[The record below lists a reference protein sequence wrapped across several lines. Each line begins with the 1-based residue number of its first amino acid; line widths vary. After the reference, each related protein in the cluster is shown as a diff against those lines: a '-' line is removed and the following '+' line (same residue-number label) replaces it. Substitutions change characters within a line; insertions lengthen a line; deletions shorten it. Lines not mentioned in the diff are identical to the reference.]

1 MKRSLIKT
9 SFKTLFILFLAGLLI
24 FGWKVWQ
31 NNRSVSPATH
41 ADINV
46 RFDKSISWL
55 DSNYATL
62 ENIQNP
68 ILWWMVKQA
77 AENSN
82 NKTLVNIYTK
92 YKKNHLDNNPSNLS
106 TPMFDKF
113 YKPKIPDISAFSA
126 LADYQT
132 FFFYGL
138 SCDANLA
145 SEPVIQKQLSSANFC
160 SLHYLHPRCITH
172 QLMGLRFV
180 QRYQCGYDE
189 TVKTTIAKLKEDVIS
204 ELTWD
209 FRVGDAYIQRVLMLV
224 DIDAYKEVKPIW
236 INNILAAQNDDGSW
250 DDLDPIIS
258 LGNNYVFAFTSMLP
272 TIKKPKADFH
282 ASAQAIWLLSLLLK
296 ETEMRQ

>member
-1 MKRSLIKT
+1 MKPSLIKT
-9 SFKTLFILFLAGLLI
+9 SFKTLFILFLSGVII
-24 FGWKVWQ
+24 FGWQVWQ

-41 ADINV
+41 ADMNMH
-46 RFDKSISWL
+46 FDKSISWL

-62 ENIQNP
+62 ENNHNP
-68 ILWWMVKQA
+68 ILWWMIKQA

-82 NKTLVNIYTK
+82 NKTLQSIYFK
-92 YKKNHLDNNPSNLS
+92 YKKNYLNNEPANLWS
-106 TPMFDKF
+106 SMFDKF

-132 FFFYGL
+132 FFVYGL
-138 SCDANLA
+138 SCDDNLA

-189 TVKTTIAKLKEDVIS
+189 TVKTTIAKLKENIIS

-209 FRVGDAYIQRVLMLV
+209 FRVGDAYIQRVLMLA
-224 DIDAYKEVKPIW
+224 DINAYKEIKPIW
-236 INNILAAQNDDGSW
+236 VNNILAAQNDDGSW

-258 LGNNYVFAFTSMLP
+258 LGNGKVFGFTSMLP
-272 TIKKPKADFH
+272 TIKKPDADFH

-296 ETEMRQ
+296 ETEQ